1 MFWGMMVSYGSI
13 GAWLLKFLYPKIP
26 FLLTIQEGDSERHIR
41 YGRFGLVG
49 LFWRILARKAD
60 KIQVISNYLKELAIS
75 FGAKPE
81 KIEVVPNGVELTKFE
96 NRNPKSENK
105 KIIITISR
113 LAYKNGVDILE
124 KAFVIV
130 KKKFPDAE
138 LRIISGAPHEE
149 IPRHLWEADIFVRPS
164 RSEGLGTAFLEAMAA
179 GLPIIGTKVGGIPD
193 FLKGGETGLFAKVDD
208 PKDLAEKIEL
218 LFSDE
223 ALRQK
228 LIQNG
233 RRLVEEKYQWSQ
245 VANRMKKIFTE
256 LCAS

>member
-1 MFWGMMVSYGSI
+1 MMVSQGSI

-26 FLLTIQEGDSERHIR
+26 FLLTIQEGDKEWERN
-41 YGRFGLVG
+41 RFW
-49 LFWRILARKAD
+49 WRLILKKAD
-60 KIQVISNYLKELAIS
+60 YVTAIS
-75 FGAKPE
+75 LFLLE
-81 KIEVVPNGVELTKFE
+81 KVRKMGYLSKAVVVPNGVDLNKFE
-96 NRNPKSENK
+96 IRSTKSETK
-105 KIIITISR
+105 RIITVGR

-124 KAFVIV
+124 KAFGIV
-130 KKKFPDAE
+130 KKDFPDAE
-138 LRIISGAPHEE
+138 LKILSDVPHEE
-149 IPRHLWEADIFVRPS
+149 IPKYLAQADIFVRPS

-193 FLKGGETGLFAKVDD
+193 FLKDGETGLFAKVDD

-228 LIQNG
+228 LIKNG
-233 RRLVEEKYQWSQ
+233 RRLIEEKYQWSQ
-245 VANRMKKIFTE
+245 IALKIKNIFTE